1 MDMLLAVLSVCS
13 PEELEDDSSSDD
25 GEADRAL
32 IDQTATAATRRARRQ
47 RVIKNK
53 ILALGKMQLM
63 FQNLRYAARAPR
75 RWTYT
80 HVRHVQ

>member
-13 PEELEDDSSSDD
+13 PEELEDDTSSDD

-32 IDQTATAATRRARRQ
+32 IDQATTPAMRRARRQ
-47 RVIKNK
+47 RIKNK
-53 ILALGKMQLM
+53 ILAVGKMQVM